1 MNGLWL
7 IPRDWATPQRSSVS
21 LPTDAHSADRRCGL
35 RQRPIVAHW
44 TSAIGSTPALQ
55 HAVAQIR
62 ELTNMKAL
70 LTRAKNSY
78 VDELKRE
85 IIKGK
90 SGVDLGALFSD

>member
-1 MNGLWL
+1 MSILRIDGV
-7 IPRDWATPQRSSVS
+7 DY
-21 LPTDAHSADRRCGL
+21 DSAQL
-35 RQRPIVAHW
+35 SEAEKAQLA
-44 TSAIGSTPALQ
+44 ALQ
-55 HAVAQIR
+55 HADAQIR

-78 VDELKRE
+78 VEELKRE

>member
-1 MNGLWL
+1 MSILRIDGV
-7 IPRDWATPQRSSVS
+7 DY
-21 LPTDAHSADRRCGL
+21 DSAQL
-35 RQRPIVAHW
+35 SEAEQAQL
-44 TSAIGSTPALQ
+44 AALQ
-55 HAVAQIR
+55 HAEAQIR

-78 VDELKRE
+78 VEELKRE

>member
-1 MNGLWL
+1 MAMLRIDGV
-7 IPRDWATPQRSSVS
+7 DHDS
-21 LPTDAHSADRRCGL
+21 DALSEAGQAQL
-35 RQRPIVAHW
+35 R
-44 TSAIGSTPALQ
+44 ALQ
-55 HAVAQIR
+55 HAEAQIR

-78 VDELKRE
+78 LEELKRE

>member
-1 MNGLWL
+1 MPILRIDGVDYDSAQL
-7 IPRDWATPQRSSVS
+7 S
-21 LPTDAHSADRRCGL
+21 PTGQAQLA
-35 RQRPIVAHW
+35 
-44 TSAIGSTPALQ
+44 ALQ
-55 HAVAQIR
+55 YAEAQIR

>member
-1 MNGLWL
+1 
-7 IPRDWATPQRSSVS
+7 
-21 LPTDAHSADRRCGL
+21 
-35 RQRPIVAHW
+35 
-44 TSAIGSTPALQ
+44 
-55 HAVAQIR
+55 
-62 ELTNMKAL
+62 MKAL

>member
-1 MNGLWL
+1 MPLLRIDGADYDSAVL
-7 IPRDWATPQRSSVS
+7 S
-21 LPTDAHSADRRCGL
+21 DAGRAQL
-35 RQRPIVAHW
+35 A
-44 TSAIGSTPALQ
+44 ALQ
-55 HAVAQIR
+55 HAEARIR